1 MHFRILGRRLWAL
14 AMAGAFASQMALAD
28 TKPQTDGKPVA
39 LAEALNLTLERNP
52 TLATFPYRLRAADA
66 DRLQAALRPQP
77 TLTLEAENLAGKA
90 PADGVNGAELTLA
103 LSQVIELGGK
113 RRERMAVAS
122 LARDDSRLA
131 YEQARLDILGEAVSR
146 YILLATLQEQVELA
160 QRSLALTRQSES
172 AARQRVRAGAAPQAD
187 LTRLTLASQQADIAL
202 QRAQVERD
210 AASQQLAALWGEADV
225 VDLVPVTA
233 LRPLPELPTLQAINA
248 QLDQA
253 PDLMRLANEARLQEA
268 QMRLA
273 KANGRRDVE
282 ITLGARHDRLTD
294 DNTLVAGL
302 SIPLNL
308 RNPNRGNIARAQAQ
322 LAESEAQLNARRIE
336 LISALQALYRNLS
349 LVREELALVEDS
361 ALPLARQLYRDIEK
375 GYRVGRYS
383 LLDLTSAQQEQ
394 IALEQQAIELAARF
408 HQHRNE
414 IERLTG
420 LSLSLSGEQEIAQ

>member
-1 MHFRILGRRLWAL
+1 
-14 AMAGAFASQMALAD
+14 
-28 TKPQTDGKPVA
+28 
-39 LAEALNLTLERNP
+39 
-52 TLATFPYRLRAADA
+52 
-66 DRLQAALRPQP
+66 
-77 TLTLEAENLAGKA
+77 
-90 PADGVNGAELTLA
+90 
-103 LSQVIELGGK
+103 
-113 RRERMAVAS
+113 
-122 LARDDSRLA
+122 
-131 YEQARLDILGEAVSR
+131 
-146 YILLATLQEQVELA
+146 
-160 QRSLALTRQSES
+160 
-172 AARQRVRAGAAPQAD
+172 
-187 LTRLTLASQQADIAL
+187 
-202 QRAQVERD
+202 VERD

-349 LVREELALVEDS
+349 LVREELALIEDS